1 MKVPE
6 LRTALDQIASGYF
19 CPNDPH
25 QFAGFVDNL
34 LNHDRF
40 KVCADFEAYLQC
52 QDLVSEA
59 FKVSSC
65 ILTISLFTPHIKQII
80 VVYNSWLIKFY
91 CV

>member
-1 MKVPE
+1 MPE

-52 QDLVSEA
+52 QERVSEA
-59 FKVSSC
+59 FKVSINYSLRYLF
-65 ILTISLFTPHIKQII
+65 IVGLPMYSNNARFLTNLFQFALH
-80 VVYNSWLIKFY
+80 
-91 CV
+91 